1 MKVSNIL
8 IKFSNEIFSGELRK
22 GVKVLVWKRCWWK
35 KVSFENTY
43 KNSFWYMSGSISFY
57 TVKQLQLGLSCSA
70 ENKCFLMFLFSKGSS
85 RKSLVI
91 SSKYIPNSYTKYP
104 TMIVYS
110 HKLQS
115 KWILI
120 KFLQTFSL
128 LSLFLKDRSFIIF
141 TKLLQKLIFHTPD
154 KHMYICVSEGYN

>member
-1 MKVSNIL
+1 ML
-8 IKFSNEIFSGELRK
+8 
-22 GVKVLVWKRCWWK
+22 VKNG
-35 KVSFENTY
+35 SFENTY
-43 KNSFWYMSGSISFY
+43 KNSFWYMSESISFY

-70 ENKCFLMFLFSKGSS
+70 ENKYFLMFLFSKGSS

-91 SSKYIPNSYTKYP
+91 SSKYIPNSYTKHP

-141 TKLLQKLIFHTPD
+141 TKFFQKLIFYTPD